1 MKTRQAAM
9 AFILIALTI
18 DFLSFGIIAPV
29 LPKLV
34 RDFLGGSTAD
44 AARMF
49 GIFGAVFA
57 IMQFVFSPIFGILSD
72 RYGRRPILIAS
83 MLGLGFDY
91 IVMALAPG
99 IGWLF
104 IGRIISGITTSNV
117 TTAYAYI
124 TDITTPEKRAGAM
137 GLVGATFGF
146 GFILGPA
153 LGGVLGQFG
162 PRVPF
167 WVAAGLTLLNAAYG
181 YFVLPES
188 LSTEKRAT
196 ELAWRRANPLGS
208 LRMLRSHPE
217 LSRLSFINFIEYIA
231 HEILPVVFVLYAQA
245 RYHWSS
251 AAVGGSLAV
260 VGLSV
265 VIVQA
270 GLIQPVVARLGE
282 RRALILGLVFGTVAF
297 ALFGLA
303 PTGAF
308 MLAAIPVMAL
318 WGIAGPAAQS
328 LMTHRVSASEQGE
341 LQGALGSMRGITM
354 IIGPLLFSFFY
365 AHSLEAWKLPG
376 GAWFLAA
383 ALLAITVVL
392 SFGVG
397 AVRQEAAVPESAVA

>member
-153 LGGVLGQFG
+153 LGGLLGQFG

-397 AVRQEAAVPESAVA
+397 AVRQEAAVAESAVA

>member
-153 LGGVLGQFG
+153 LGGLLGQFG

>member
-1 MKTRQAAM
+1 MKTRKAAL

-34 RDFLGGSTAD
+34 RDFLGGSTVD

-72 RYGRRPILIAS
+72 RCGRRPILIAS
-83 MLGLGFDY
+83 MLGLGVDY

-104 IGRIISGITTSNV
+104 IGRVISGITTSNV
-117 TTAYAYI
+117 PTAYAYI
-124 TDITTPEKRAGAM
+124 TDITTPEKRAAAM
-137 GLVGATFGF
+137 GLVGAAFGF
-146 GFILGPA
+146 GFIIGPA
-153 LGGVLGQFG
+153 LGGLLGQFG

-167 WVAAGLTLLNAAYG
+167 WVAAAFTLVNAAYG
-181 YFVLPES
+181 FFVLPES
-188 LSTEKRAT
+188 LPAQKRAT
-196 ELAWRRANPLGS
+196 ELAWGRANPLGS

-231 HEILPVVFVLYAQA
+231 HEILPIVFVLYAQA

-265 VIVQA
+265 VVVQA
-270 GLIQPVVARLGE
+270 GLIQPVVGRVGE
-282 RRALILGLVFGTVAF
+282 RRALILGLVFGTVSF

-308 MLAAIPVMAL
+308 MLAAIPVLAL

-354 IIGPLLFSFFY
+354 IVGPLLFSFFY
-365 AHSLEAWKLPG
+365 AHSLEAWNLPG

-392 SFGVG
+392 AFGV
-397 AVRQEAAVPESAVA
+397 ADVRQQTTMPESAVA

>member
-1 MKTRQAAM
+1 MKQRQAAL
-9 AFILIALTI
+9 AFILIALVI

-49 GIFGAVFA
+49 AIFGAVFA
-57 IMQFVFSPIFGILSD
+57 VMQLVCSPIFGILSD
-72 RYGRRPILIAS
+72 RFGRRPVLVAS

-91 IVMALAPG
+91 IVMALAPT

-104 IGRIISGITTSNV
+104 IGRIVSGITTSNV
-117 TTAYAYI
+117 PTAYAYI
-124 TDITTPEKRAGAM
+124 TDITSKEKRAGAM
-137 GLVGATFGF
+137 GLVGAAFGF
-146 GFILGPA
+146 GFIIGPA
-153 LGGVLGQFG
+153 LGGVLAQFG

-167 WVAAGLTLLNAAYG
+167 WVAAGLTLLNTAYG

-188 LSTEKRAT
+188 LAPANRAK

-231 HEILPVVFVLYAQA
+231 HEILPVVFVLYAQQ

-251 AAVGGSLAV
+251 AAVGGALAV
-260 VGLSV
+260 VGFSIV
-265 VIVQA
+265 VVQA
-270 GLIQPVVARLGE
+270 GLMQPVVSRIGE
-282 RRALILGLVFGTVAF
+282 RNALILGLVFGTISF

-303 PTGAF
+303 PTGAV
-308 MLAAIPVMAL
+308 MLWVIPLMAL
-318 WGIAGPAAQS
+318 WGFAGPAAQS
-328 LMTHRVSASEQGE
+328 LMTHRVSVSEQGE

-354 IIGPLLFSFFY
+354 IAGPLLFGFFY
-365 AHSLEAWKLPG
+365 AHSLQAWNLPG

-392 SFGVG
+392 AFGVAG
-397 AVRQEAAVPESAVA
+397 VREERAVPESAVA